1 MFLNNLKHST
11 PLKNA
16 DLTLLRSQKIQ
27 GLDLKMFK
35 IDCQLDLESLPEML
49 KGLETSPDM
58 SSVEEQNG

>member
-1 MFLNNLKHST
+1 MFLNNLKHSV

-16 DLTLLRSQKIQ
+16 DLTLLRSRKIH
-27 GLDLKMFK
+27 DLNLKTFT

-49 KGLETSPDM
+49 KGLETSPEI